1 MNLCKFS
8 LWQRGALQAAA
19 RQTQQARTAGH
30 QGDLDGDVA
39 DEKWWSPASEA
50 SVRAHRALAVTVD
63 EICDNAGQAQH
74 HAGGQR
80 RAARRLNMSP
90 QPPDHSGRIRNAS
103 LDKPL
108 AADAGYASETPSRG
122 GATDISGLELGS
134 VVQEGLPVAF
144 FVTAASTRA
153 NAMRA
158 VPDAPRGK
166 QDRRMAQDSIFADL
180 LSATVCGLVIVVAVF
195 GAHWLVV
202 LSSSHQKHKSH
213 HHWTGTDSVSNDVR
227 LEVEKKWLGGQKTL
241 PTGAILHEGRHAHG
255 LIDAISAQQFKD
267 AVERLHRKASRE
279 GAASSRERLHGQEE
293 RSSSLLVPIDD
304 IGGSSS
310 RSGSVGLNH
319 IPQSGGAQG
328 GRGGGRAE
336 EDDGGIWVP
345 RTDPALRR
353 ADPPGRARDAH
364 LEPRPLSQ
372 SSRPLERTAA
382 ALDGLG
388 WGDAGAIGV
397 GGNSQAGLASTH

>member
-1 MNLCKFS
+1 
-8 LWQRGALQAAA
+8 
-19 RQTQQARTAGH
+19 
-30 QGDLDGDVA
+30 
-39 DEKWWSPASEA
+39 
-50 SVRAHRALAVTVD
+50 
-63 EICDNAGQAQH
+63 
-74 HAGGQR
+74 
-80 RAARRLNMSP
+80 
-90 QPPDHSGRIRNAS
+90 
-103 LDKPL
+103 
-108 AADAGYASETPSRG
+108 
-122 GATDISGLELGS
+122 
-134 VVQEGLPVAF
+134 
-144 FVTAASTRA
+144 
-153 NAMRA
+153 
-158 VPDAPRGK
+158 
-166 QDRRMAQDSIFADL
+166 MA
-180 LSATVCGLVIVVAVF
+180 
-195 GAHWLVV
+195 
-202 LSSSHQKHKSH
+202 
-213 HHWTGTDSVSNDVR
+213 
-227 LEVEKKWLGGQKTL
+227 GGQKTL

-279 GAASSRERLHGQEE
+279 GAASSREGLHGQED

-304 IGGSSS
+304 IGGS

-364 LEPRPLSQ
+364 LKPRPLSQ

>member
-1 MNLCKFS
+1 M
-8 LWQRGALQAAA
+8 LQAAA

-63 EICDNAGQAQH
+63 EICDNAGQAQY

-103 LDKPL
+103 LDKPV

-134 VVQEGLPVAF
+134 VVQENQKEDLQVAF

-153 NAMRA
+153 IAMHA
-158 VPDAPRGK
+158 VPDARRGK

-241 PTGAILHEGRHAHG
+241 PTGAILHESRHAHG

-279 GAASSRERLHGQEE
+279 GAASSRERSHGQED

-304 IGGSSS
+304 IGGS

-364 LEPRPLSQ
+364 LKLHPLRHAHLKLHPLRQ
-372 SSRPLERTAA
+372 SRRPLERTAA

-388 WGDAGAIGV
+388 WGDAGANGV
-397 GGNSQAGLASTH
+397 GGNSQAGLASTQ

>member
-1 MNLCKFS
+1 M
-8 LWQRGALQAAA
+8 LQAAA
-19 RQTQQARTAGH
+19 RQTQQARTAEH

-63 EICDNAGQAQH
+63 EICDNAGQAQY

-103 LDKPL
+103 LDKPV

-134 VVQEGLPVAF
+134 VVQENQKEDLQVAF

-153 NAMRA
+153 IAMHA
-158 VPDAPRGK
+158 VPDARRGK

-241 PTGAILHEGRHAHG
+241 PTGAILHESRHAHG

-279 GAASSRERLHGQEE
+279 GAASSRERSHGQED

-304 IGGSSS
+304 IGGS

-364 LEPRPLSQ
+364 LKLHPLRHAHLKLHPLRQ
-372 SSRPLERTAA
+372 SRRPLERTAA

-388 WGDAGAIGV
+388 WGDAGANGV
-397 GGNSQAGLASTH
+397 GGNSQAGLASTQ

>member
-1 MNLCKFS
+1 M
-8 LWQRGALQAAA
+8 
-19 RQTQQARTAGH
+19 
-30 QGDLDGDVA
+30 
-39 DEKWWSPASEA
+39 
-50 SVRAHRALAVTVD
+50 RAHRALAVTVD
-63 EICDNAGQAQH
+63 EICDNAGQAQYH
-74 HAGGQR
+74 GGGQR

-90 QPPDHSGRIRNAS
+90 QPPDHSGRVRDVS
-103 LDKPL
+103 LDKPV

-134 VVQEGLPVAF
+134 VVQENQKEDLQVAF

-153 NAMRA
+153 IAMHA
-158 VPDAPRGK
+158 VPDARRGK

-202 LSSSHQKHKSH
+202 LSSSHQKHKPH

-241 PTGAILHEGRHAHG
+241 PTGAILHESRHAHG

-279 GAASSRERLHGQEE
+279 GAASSRERSHGQED

-304 IGGSSS
+304 IGGS

-345 RTDPALRR
+345 RTDPALLR

-364 LEPRPLSQ
+364 LKLHPLRHAHLKLHPLRQ
-372 SSRPLERTAA
+372 SRRPLERTAA

-388 WGDAGAIGV
+388 WGDAGANGV
-397 GGNSQAGLASTH
+397 GGNSQAGLASTQ